1 MKSIK
6 HFSMFLFAG
15 ILSLTM
21 ASCYYDE
28 DKDPQKINPV
38 YYKQISGNFTGSAKY
53 YLTVGEETNVQEKEV
68 TTVITADSTIKVTG
82 LPMEGII
89 KKLDNEDLKTALLAQ
104 SNPVLTAR
112 FLIYSVA
119 NGIDFMVYPENI
131 EFKNVTVGESV
142 HDYKLA
148 FIYPSPSTGYANSSC
163 TGFGFCVYPAVL
175 YEGNEVIQQ
184 FVISASNVT
193 LNDAVYIECAR

>member
-1 MKSIK
+1 MKSLKFFVLFLIAGL
-6 HFSMFLFAG
+6 FS
-15 ILSLTM
+15 LSM

-28 DKDPQKINPV
+28 DKDPQKVNPG
-38 YYKQISGNFTGSAKY
+38 YYKQISGNFSGSAKY
-53 YLTVGEETNVQEKEV
+53 YLTVGEEATVQEKEV

-82 LPMEGII
+82 LPIEGLI
-89 KKLDNEDLKTALLAQ
+89 KKLDNEDIKTALLAQ
-104 SNPVLTAR
+104 PNPVLTAR
-112 FLIYSVA
+112 FLIYSVT

-163 TGFGFCVYPAVL
+163 TGFGFCVYPAAL
-175 YEGNEVIQQ
+175 YEGKELIQQ
-184 FVISASNVT
+184 FVTSASNVT
-193 LNDAVYIECAR
+193 LNDAVYIQCAR